1 MGAAATIRHRTEA
14 RAVTCDYLICERIP
28 QSEKTDTMFV
38 LDKGTRFV
46 IPRTEMTYPGHNLKL
61 HQNASDPVKSPVDH
75 VMADFEDACPYEFKG
90 EKSRKVMVEAL
101 TTLNFG
107 AKVVTVRPNNIHSPF
122 FQGDME
128 AIVLGAPDRFHG
140 IILPKTR
147 GPEEIRDVSD
157 LLDDL
162 EKRAGWTYKIQI
174 ESLIET
180 PQSLVRA
187 YDIATASDRM
197 CGLIFGIA
205 DFAANLGVRE
215 IVENQNQNFHYAKQ
229 SMVVAAKA
237 AGLHAVDNVYLRL
250 WRKEDSPERV
260 AQLQRGLREKN
271 VGAANLGMD
280 GTWVIHPQQ
289 APICNEC
296 FTPSREQVEEAR
308 RVIRL
313 YHEKGGGSM
322 ADPKSGE
329 MIDEATIKIALM
341 DLAKGAQAGLVDQTE
356 LKEWSAKSK
365 SITGY
370 DILELMRRVA

>member
-1 MGAAATIRHRTEA
+1 
-14 RAVTCDYLICERIP
+14 
-28 QSEKTDTMFV
+28 MFV
-38 LDKGTRFV
+38 LENGTRFV

-61 HQNASDPVKSPVDH
+61 HQNAADATKSPVDH

-101 TTLNFG
+101 NTLDFG
-107 AKVVTVRPNNIHSPF
+107 HKVVTVRPNNIHSPF
-122 FQGDME
+122 FNGDLE
-128 AIVLGAPDRFHG
+128 AIVLGAPNRFHG

-147 GPEEIRDVSD
+147 GPDEIRETAK

-162 EKRAGWTYKIQI
+162 EKRGGWKYRLQI

-180 PQSLVRA
+180 PQSLVKA
-187 YDIATASDRM
+187 YEIATASDRM
-197 CGLIFGIA
+197 CGLVFGIA
-205 DFAANLGVRE
+205 DLAANLGIRE

-250 WRKEDSPERV
+250 WRKEDAPERV
-260 AQLQRGLREKN
+260 AELQRGLREKN
-271 VGAANLGMD
+271 QGAANLGMD

-296 FTPSREQVEEAR
+296 YTPSSDQVDDAR

-341 DLAKGAQAGLVDQTE
+341 DLAKGAQAGMVGQVE
-356 LKEWSAKSK
+356 LKDWSEKSRA
-365 SITGY
+365 ITGY
-370 DILELMRRVA
+370 DILEFMRRVA

>member
-1 MGAAATIRHRTEA
+1 
-14 RAVTCDYLICERIP
+14 
-28 QSEKTDTMFV
+28 MFV
-38 LDKGTRFV
+38 LEKGARFV

-61 HQNASDPVKSPVDH
+61 HQNAADATKSPVDH

-90 EKSRKVMVEAL
+90 DKSRKVMVEAL
-101 TTLNFG
+101 NTLDFG
-107 AKVVTVRPNNIHSPF
+107 KKVVTIRPNNIHSPF
-122 FQGDME
+122 FKGDME
-128 AIVLGAPDRFHG
+128 AIVLGAPNRFHG
-140 IILPKTR
+140 IVLPKTR
-147 GPEEIRDVSD
+147 GPEEIREVSK

-162 EKRAGWTYKIQI
+162 EKRAGWTSRIQI

-180 PQSLVRA
+180 PQSLVKA

-205 DFAANLGVRE
+205 DFAANIGVRE
-215 IVENQNQNFHYAKQ
+215 IVEDQNENFHYAKQ
-229 SMVVAAKA
+229 ATVVAAKA

-250 WRKEDSPERV
+250 WRKDDSAERV
-260 AQLQRGLREKN
+260 AELQKGLRAKN

-296 FTPSREQVEEAR
+296 YTPSKAQVEDAR
-308 RVIRL
+308 RVVKL

-341 DLAKGAQAGLVDQTE
+341 DLAKGAQAGLVDQVE
-356 LKEWSAKSK
+356 LKDWSEKSRA
-365 SITGY
+365 ITGY

>member
-1 MGAAATIRHRTEA
+1 
-14 RAVTCDYLICERIP
+14 
-28 QSEKTDTMFV
+28 MFV
-38 LDKGTRFV
+38 LDNGTRFV

-61 HQNASDPVKSPVDH
+61 HQNAADPHKSPVDH

-90 EKSRKVMVEAL
+90 EKSRRVMVEAL
-101 TTLNFG
+101 NALDFG
-107 AKVVTVRPNNIHSPF
+107 RKVVTVRPNNIHSPF
-122 FQGDME
+122 FKGDLE
-128 AIVLGAPDRFHG
+128 AIVLGAPNRFHG

-147 GPEEIRDVSD
+147 GPEEICETAR

-162 EKRAGWTYKIQI
+162 EQRSGWKYRIQI
-174 ESLIET
+174 ESLVET
-180 PQSLVRA
+180 PQALVKA
-187 YDIATASDRM
+187 FEIATASDRM
-197 CGLIFGIA
+197 CGLVFGIA

-250 WRKEDSPERV
+250 WRKDDSAERV
-260 AQLQRGLREKN
+260 AELQRGLREKN

-296 FTPSREQVEEAR
+296 YSPSRDQVDEAR

-341 DLAKGAQAGLVDQTE
+341 DLAKGAQGGMVEQAE
-356 LKEWSAKSK
+356 LKDWSEKSR
-365 SITGY
+365 SVTGY
-370 DILELMRRVA
+370 DILEFMRRVA

>member
-1 MGAAATIRHRTEA
+1 
-14 RAVTCDYLICERIP
+14 
-28 QSEKTDTMFV
+28 MFI

-46 IPRTEMTYPGHNLKL
+46 IPRTEMTYPAHSMKL
-61 HQNASDPVKSPVDH
+61 HQNAADAEKSPVDH

-90 EKSRKVMVEAL
+90 DKSRKVMVDAL
-101 TTLNFG
+101 NTLDFG
-107 AKVVTVRPNNIHSPF
+107 SKVVTIRPNNIHSKF
-122 FQGDME
+122 FQGDLE
-128 AIVLGAPDRFHG
+128 AVVLSAPNRFHG

-147 GPEEIRDVSD
+147 GPEEIQTTAK
-157 LLDDL
+157 LLDEL
-162 EKRAGWTYKIQI
+162 ERRAGWTYKIQI

-180 PQSLVRA
+180 PQALIKA
-187 YDIATASDRM
+187 YDIAIASERM

-229 SMVVAAKA
+229 AMVVAAKA

-250 WRKEDSPERV
+250 WRREDSPDRV
-260 AQLQRGLREKN
+260 AELQRGLREKN

-289 APICNEC
+289 AEIANACY
-296 FTPSREQVEEAR
+296 TPSVDQVEEAR
-308 RVIRL
+308 RVIKL

-341 DLAKGAQAGLVDQTE
+341 DLAKGVQAELVSSKE
-356 LKEWSAKSK
+356 LAEWAAKSK
-365 SITGY
+365 AITGY

>member
-1 MGAAATIRHRTEA
+1 
-14 RAVTCDYLICERIP
+14 
-28 QSEKTDTMFV
+28 MFV
-38 LDKGTRFV
+38 LDNGTRFV

-61 HQNASDPVKSPVDH
+61 HQNAADAVKCPVDH

-90 EKSRKVMVEAL
+90 DKSRKVMVEAL
-101 TTLNFG
+101 NNLDFG
-107 AKVVTVRPNNIHSPF
+107 KKVVTVRPNNIHSPF
-122 FQGDME
+122 FKGDME
-128 AIVLGAPDRFHG
+128 AIVLGAPNRFHG
-140 IILPKTR
+140 IVLPKTR
-147 GPEEIRDVSD
+147 GPEEIREVSK

-162 EKRAGWTYKIQI
+162 EKRAGWKYRILI

-180 PQSLVRA
+180 PQSLIKA

-205 DFAANLGVRE
+205 DFAANIGVRE
-215 IVENQNQNFHYAKQ
+215 IVEEQNENFHYAKQ
-229 SMVVAAKA
+229 ATVVAAKA

-260 AQLQRGLREKN
+260 SELQKGLRAKN
-271 VGAANLGMD
+271 TGAANLGMD

-296 FTPSREQVEEAR
+296 YTPSKDQVEEAR

-341 DLAKGAQAGLVDQTE
+341 DLAKGSQAGMVDPVE
-356 LKEWSAKSK
+356 LKDWSEKSRA
-365 SITGY
+365 ITGY

>member
-1 MGAAATIRHRTEA
+1 
-14 RAVTCDYLICERIP
+14 
-28 QSEKTDTMFV
+28 MFI
-38 LDKGTRFV
+38 LDNGTRIV

-61 HQNASDPVKSPVDH
+61 HQNAADSVKSPVDH

-101 TTLNFG
+101 TTLDFG
-107 AKVVTVRPNNIHSPF
+107 KKVVTVRPNNIHSPF
-122 FQGDME
+122 FKGDLE
-128 AIVLGAPDRFHG
+128 AIVLGAPNRFHG

-147 GPEEIRDVSD
+147 GPEEIREVATF
-157 LLDDL
+157 LDDL
-162 EKRAGWTYKIQI
+162 EQRAGWKYKIQI

-180 PQSLVRA
+180 PHALIKA
-187 YDIATASDRM
+187 YDIATASPRM
-197 CGLIFGIA
+197 AGLVFGIA
-205 DFAANLGVRE
+205 DYAANLGIRE
-215 IVENQNQNFHYAKQ
+215 IVENQNQNFHYSKQ
-229 SMVVAAKA
+229 AVVVAAKA

-260 AQLQRGLREKN
+260 AELQKGLREKN
-271 VGAANLGMD
+271 TGAAALGMD

-296 FTPSREQVEEAR
+296 YTPNREQVEEAR

-322 ADPKSGE
+322 ADPKTGE

-341 DLAKGAQAGLVDQTE
+341 DLAKGAQAELVDAAE
-356 LKEWSAKSK
+356 LKDWSAKSRA
-365 SITGY
+365 ITGY
-370 DILELMRRVA
+370 DILELMRRTV

>member
-1 MGAAATIRHRTEA
+1 
-14 RAVTCDYLICERIP
+14 
-28 QSEKTDTMFV
+28 MFV
-38 LDKGTRFV
+38 LDKGARFV

-61 HQNASDPVKSPVDH
+61 HQNAADAVKSPVDH

-90 EKSRKVMVEAL
+90 DKSRRVMVDAL
-101 TTLNFG
+101 NTLDFG
-107 AKVVTVRPNNIHSPF
+107 KKVVTIRPNNIHSPF
-122 FQGDME
+122 FKGDME
-128 AIVLGAPDRFHG
+128 AIVLGAPNRFHG
-140 IILPKTR
+140 IVLPKTR
-147 GPEEIRDVSD
+147 GPEEIREVSK

-162 EKRAGWTYKIQI
+162 EKRAGWSYRIQI

-180 PQSLVRA
+180 PQSLIKA

-205 DFAANLGVRE
+205 DFAANIGVRE
-215 IVENQNQNFHYAKQ
+215 IVEEQNENFHYAKQ
-229 SMVVAAKA
+229 ATVVAAKA

-260 AQLQRGLREKN
+260 AELQKGLRAKN

-296 FTPSREQVEEAR
+296 YTPSKDQVEDAR
-308 RVIRL
+308 RVIKL

-341 DLAKGAQAGLVDQTE
+341 DLAKGAQAGMVDQAE
-356 LKEWSAKSK
+356 LKDWSEKSRA
-365 SITGY
+365 ITGY